1 MKMTLSPE
9 KLFHSLSDAT
19 RLRVLA
25 LLTNE
30 DELCVCELTHALG
43 VSQPMIS
50 RHLASLRKA
59 GLVSGRRAG
68 VWIHYRLHPALPR
81 WARAVLRETLRGNP
95 RHRRFRS
102 DRATLKSMSNRP
114 KAGRCP

>member
-1 MKMTLSPE
+1 MSLTPE
-9 KLFHSLSDAT
+9 KFYRSLSDAT

-25 LLTNE
+25 LLINE

-50 RHLASLRKA
+50 RHLASLRA
-59 GLVSGRRAG
+59 ARLVSGRRAG
-68 VWIHYRLHPALPR
+68 VWVYYRLHSSLPR
-81 WARAVLRETLRGNP
+81 WARAVLRETVRGNT

-102 DRATLKSMSNRP
+102 DRKALKSMSNRP

>member
-1 MKMTLSPE
+1 MILTPE

-30 DELCVCELTHALG
+30 GELCVCELTHALG

-50 RHLASLRKA
+50 RHLASLRKT
-59 GLVSGRRAG
+59 GLVNDRRAG
-68 VWIHYRLHPALPR
+68 VWIYYRLHSALPR
-81 WARAVLRETLRGNP
+81 WVRAVLRETLRGNP

-102 DRATLKSMSNRP
+102 DREALRSMPNRP
-114 KAGRCP
+114 KTGRCP

>member
-1 MKMTLSPE
+1 MTLAPE

-25 LLTNE
+25 LLTND
-30 DELCVCELTHALG
+30 DELCVCELTHALR

-59 GLVSGRRAG
+59 GLVSDRRVG
-68 VWIHYRLHPALPR
+68 VWIYYRLHSALPR

-95 RHRRFRS
+95 RHRQFRS
-102 DRATLKSMSNRP
+102 DRNALKSMPNRP
-114 KAGRCP
+114 KTGRCP